1 MSPRSWASSISFM
14 ALALSSLAVANEP
27 LSEGPPGSE
36 MAVFAGGCFWC
47 TEADFDKIPGVVDT
61 VSGYIGGDAQT
72 ASYEQVSA
80 GGTDHI
86 EAVAVFYDP
95 GQTSYDKLVEAFWPT
110 IDPVT
115 PNAQFCDRGP
125 QYRSAL
131 FYADEEQQRTLQASL
146 SALSASGRFDK
157 PIVTELLP
165 QTEFYPAEDYHQDYY
180 EKNPIRYN
188 FYRSRCGRDARL
200 DELWGDAR

>member
-1 MSPRSWASSISFM
+1 MNRLHWVASIPL
-14 ALALSSLAVANEP
+14 LALGTFAVGNEP
-27 LSEGPPGSE
+27 LTEGPAGTQ

-47 TEADFDKIPGVVDT
+47 TEADFDQVPGVVDT
-61 VSGYIGGDAQT
+61 VSGYIGGTARS

-80 GGTDHI
+80 GGTEHI

-95 GQTSYDKLVEAFWPT
+95 NETSYAKLVEAYWPT
-110 IDPVT
+110 IDPLT
-115 PNAQFCDRGP
+115 SDAQFCDHGP

-131 FYADEEQQRTLQASL
+131 FYADEEQQRTLQASV
-146 SALSASGRFDK
+146 SALTASGRFEQ

-165 QTEFYPAEDYHQDYY
+165 QTEFYPAEDYHQNYY
-180 EKNPIRYN
+180 QKNPIRYK

-200 DELWGDAR
+200 EELWGAQR